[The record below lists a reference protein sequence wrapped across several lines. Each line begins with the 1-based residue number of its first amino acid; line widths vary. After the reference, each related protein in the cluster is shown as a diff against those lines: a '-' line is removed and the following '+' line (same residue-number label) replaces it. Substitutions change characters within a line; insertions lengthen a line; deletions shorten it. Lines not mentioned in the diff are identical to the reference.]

1 MKNFSYLQPKDL
13 REASSMLS
21 NGMNASAMSGGT
33 DLLDLMKSEI
43 STPEAV
49 VNLKSIRDPKLH
61 SIEDHGGSI
70 NIGSLVP
77 LSEIADNRLLKEQCT
92 VLQQAA
98 AEVASPQ
105 LRNMGTLGGNLCQR
119 PRCWYYR
126 DDEFDCLRKGGDSC
140 FAVDGRNR
148 YHCVTGGGPCFI
160 VHPSDLAVA
169 LLALDANVL
178 IQKGKKNRS
187 IPIAEFYVLP
197 KDDTENETILKP
209 GEVVSGV
216 EILAAT
222 ADTRSA
228 YTKFKVRQSWDFAV
242 VSVAVTLEMSGGTVN
257 RGRIALGGVAPV
269 PWLEKQAS
277 NSLTG
282 FHANEATLKSL
293 AESMFPN
300 ANPMSENAY
309 KVPLARNL
317 VKRTVRELMG

>member
-21 NGMNASAMSGGT
+21 NGMNARAMSGGT

-43 STPEAV
+43 TTPEAV
-49 VNLKSIRDPKLH
+49 VNLKSVRDPKLRA
-61 SIEDHGGSI
+61 IEKRGGSI
-70 NIGSLVP
+70 HVGALATI
-77 LSEIADNRLLKEQCT
+77 SEIADSRLLKEQCA

-98 AEVASPQ
+98 SEVASPQ

-169 LLALDANVL
+169 LLALNANVL

-209 GEVVSGV
+209 GEVVTGV
-216 EILAAT
+216 EIPAAT
-222 ADTRSA
+222 ADTRSR

-242 VSVAVTLEMSGGTVN
+242 VSVAVVLRISGGTVS

-269 PWLEKQAS
+269 PWLEERASGILSGFQA
-277 NSLTG
+277 NGAAL
-282 FHANEATLKSL
+282 ESL
-293 AESMFPN
+293 AASVLQD
-300 ANPMSENAY
+300 ANPLSENAY
-309 KVPLARNL
+309 KTTLARNL
-317 VKRTVRELMG
+317 LKRSVQQLMG